1 LALAILLAPAAQAGA
16 ESIVSTFAGNAQ
28 HTAVYEPAAQ
38 DLNAIRW
45 STAIDLNT
53 SGAFAHFGGPL
64 ITPANTL
71 VVPVKSAL
79 DDFRID
85 VFDAANG
92 HAKYSLSTDYV
103 LPAHNWIP
111 VLQPA
116 LATGSFGTRLYVPG
130 AGGTIY
136 SIDDPDSIDHGA
148 PVRHVFYTTLA
159 NYLANAE
166 AFDSTVFVNTPITP
180 DADGNVFFG
189 FRVQGTAPAPLS
201 TTQSGFARIDPSGNA
216 IYVLAGTAAG
226 DAEITSDSHNSAPAL
241 SNDETTLYVVV
252 KSAGTETY
260 GYLLGLDA
268 TTLATKYKVFLKDPR
283 DHQANNAAILDDS
296 TASPMVA
303 PDGDVYFGINGNP
316 GNGSRGFLLRFSGDL
331 AVEKTPGG
339 FGWDYTAAIVPA
351 TMVPSYTGSS
361 SYLIF
366 AKYNNY
372 AFADG
377 NGVNRIALLDPN
389 SFQIDPHPSANG
401 LVEMREVL
409 TAIGPTPDHERYS
422 STYPYAVREWC
433 INTAAVNPATSN
445 ILIPN
450 EDGRIYRW
458 NLANNSLSQ
467 GV

>member
-1 LALAILLAPAAQAGA
+1 MPGRAPRPILSSRCSICNPARLRKPASAACSRNARPPRSPRAASSPRTGRARRPLAPSASPSCPTPRTKKSSTRMPTRTRSPILPAAIGETLQTASSTSKRSRRPALAGSCSSAPARTSRCSTKRRCGFSRGRSPFPARDELFRAGSSAALPGLCSSYIMFLLHNLSTAASPPMTTTSRGLLALAILLAPAAQAGA

-92 HAKYSLSTDYV
+92 RAKYSLATDYV

-111 VLQPA
+111 VVQPA

-166 AFDSTVFVNTPITP
+166 AFDATVFVNTPITP

-201 TTQSGFARIDPSGNA
+201 
-216 IYVLAGTAAG
+216 
-226 DAEITSDSHNSAPAL
+226 
-241 SNDETTLYVVV
+241 
-252 KSAGTETY
+252 
-260 GYLLGLDA
+260 
-268 TTLATKYKVFLKDPR
+268 
-283 DHQANNAAILDDS
+283 
-296 TASPMVA
+296 
-303 PDGDVYFGINGNP
+303 
-316 GNGSRGFLLRFSGDL
+316 
-331 AVEKTPGG
+331 
-339 FGWDYTAAIVPA
+339 
-351 TMVPSYTGSS
+351 
-361 SYLIF
+361 
-366 AKYNNY
+366 
-372 AFADG
+372 
-377 NGVNRIALLDPN
+377 
-389 SFQIDPHPSANG
+389 
-401 LVEMREVL
+401 
-409 TAIGPTPDHERYS
+409 
-422 STYPYAVREWC
+422 
-433 INTAAVNPATSN
+433 
-445 ILIPN
+445 
-450 EDGRIYRW
+450 
-458 NLANNSLSQ
+458 
-467 GV
+467 